1 MIELNRALRKADLP
15 LLELVRVR
23 QQVLAD
29 RTEELTLARQGLI
42 ARLASAMSLP
52 PEEVQLA
59 HLESRLPAPWS
70 YRVHEK
76 RLAILL
82 LGKEIQAISQRNT
95 RLARYC
101 RSFVNRFVSSSSVGI
116 TPSVRYGPSGSPVEG
131 NIPLYLC
138 QG

>member
-1 MIELNRALRKADLP
+1 MIELNHALRKADLSR
-15 LLELVRVR
+15 LELVRVR

-42 ARLASAMSLP
+42 ARLASALGLP
-52 PEEVQLA
+52 ADEVQLSRF
-59 HLESRLPAPWS
+59 ESCLPAPWS

-76 RLAILL
+76 RIGILL
-82 LGKEIQAISQRNT
+82 LGKEIQAISHRNT

-101 RSFVNRFVSSSSVGI
+101 RSFVNRFVSSTTVGI
-116 TPSVRYGPSGSPVEG
+116 SPSVRYGPGGSPVEG
-131 NIPLYLC
+131 NFPLYLC